1 MTNSPTTAGRPKP
14 PKSPKAWST
23 RALVLTSPVRFAL
36 SAVAL
41 TAGFAYVLEAEDQ
54 FKRAAWFGLAFAALT
69 GAWFVVGSFLAAV
82 DTVGV
87 YRYAIG
93 VGLASAALWLVGRGV
108 SSPEWID
115 DVGEL
120 EEPLTRLRLIL
131 AGVVTLVAGVV
142 LLTAGRIAAVT
153 EGPRHR
159 AARIAGVVTFA
170 VGLIAV
176 LLTARSQAYF
186 DPEGSDL
193 RSLVMLLTHQAT

>member
-1 MTNSPTTAGRPKP
+1 MTNSPTTTGRPGP
-14 PKSPKAWST
+14 RSSRT
-23 RALVLTSPVRFAL
+23 LVLTSPVRFAL
-36 SAVAL
+36 SAAAL

-93 VGLASAALWLVGRGV
+93 VGLASAVLWIVGRGV

-120 EEPLTRLRLIL
+120 QEPLTRLRLGL
-131 AGVVTLVAGVV
+131 AGVVTVAAAGV
-142 LLTAGRIAAVT
+142 LLTARRIAAAT

-159 AARIAGVVTFA
+159 AARLAGVVSLA
-170 VGLIAV
+170 VGLLAV

-186 DPEGSDL
+186 DPDGSEL
-193 RSLVMLLTHQAT
+193 RSLATLLTHQPR